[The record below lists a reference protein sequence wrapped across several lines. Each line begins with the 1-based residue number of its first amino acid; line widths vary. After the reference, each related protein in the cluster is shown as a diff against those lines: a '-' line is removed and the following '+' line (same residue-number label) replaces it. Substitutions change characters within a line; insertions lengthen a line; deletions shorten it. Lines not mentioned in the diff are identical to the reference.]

1 MKQKLD
7 DSAGQETSADGALD
21 VHIQG
26 PYNVHFPVSPARN
39 EEGSSPLYPR
49 GTVLFHQNPFPKN
62 EDPVLPTSVEIQHYS
77 ENSEVIG
84 TMKVTPGGL
93 AGVDNTGFSQISPSS
108 RPFSPSR
115 CFMFRIWS

>member
-7 DSAGQETSADGALD
+7 DSAAQETSADGSLD
-21 VHIQG
+21 ERIQG
-26 PYNVHFPVSPARN
+26 LYNVHFPVSPARN
-39 EEGSSPLYPR
+39 EEGSSTLYPR

-93 AGVDNTGFSQISPSS
+93 AGVDDTGFSQISPSS

-115 CFMFRIWS
+115 CFMFRI